1 MYISTRKKMI
11 IKDKIHNFSPL
22 THACP
27 DSVVAQH
34 MALSSKPFLEKK
46 SFNGKECLGALT
58 EKKALRERNFKGKE
72 ATYNQDFQKEKGLY
86 REAITRVQ
94 MSFS

>member
-1 MYISTRKKMI
+1 MI
-11 IKDKIHNFSPL
+11 IKDKIHSFSPL

-46 SFNGKECLGALT
+46 SFNGKENIEALMK
-58 EKKALRERNFKGKE
+58 KKALRERNFKGKE
-72 ATYNQDFQKEKGLY
+72 ANYNRHFQREKGLY